1 MTYHSWNREIPAY
14 ALFLLFCSMLVV
26 PSMAVTLTPG
36 SASVTNIANGDPVII
51 RGIATGHPQ
60 NGLQIWVIGK
70 NYVKISN
77 VPVSEDNTYIYE
89 LKSADTQDLASGQYL
104 VIIQHPMM
112 NGEFDIVYNPVTG
125 EVANRQSGSGKAIF
139 QLAGPG
145 SLQRPD
151 AGYALMQ
158 AIKSQNID
166 DDFTTVPFFVD
177 EPVSLINPIGDHY
190 IGDAFTIT
198 GSTNLAVGD
207 DLLVEIY
214 SSSFGPTHKAQSGEF
229 SGSTGT
235 VTVTPG
241 TNGYNAWSFYV
252 DTSAFRADEYLV
264 KVSGVSQ
271 DVVAS
276 TTFIVTEHKSP
287 AITTAPPVFTPS
299 IPLPNVTPA
308 TIPPAQP
315 PATQSPLSGIGIIT
329 GLVILGIARRIGKF

>member
-1 MTYHSWNREIPAY
+1 
-14 ALFLLFCSMLVV
+14 MLVV

-36 SASVTNIANGDPVII
+36 STSITSIANGDPVII

-60 NGLQIWVIGK
+60 NGLQVWVIGK

-77 VPVSEDNTYIYE
+77 VPVSEDNTYVFE
-89 LKSADTQDLASGQYL
+89 LKSADTQNLASGQYL

-112 NGEFDIVYNPVTG
+112 NGEFDIVYNPATG
-125 EVANRQSGSGKAIF
+125 EVINRQSGSGKAIF
-139 QLAGPG
+139 QLTGPG

-151 AGYALMQ
+151 AGYALIQ

-177 EPVSLINPIGDHY
+177 EPVSLIDPIGNHS
-190 IGDAFTIT
+190 IGDTFTIT

-207 DLLVEIY
+207 NLLVEIY
-214 SSSFGPTHKAQSGEF
+214 SSSFGPTHKLQSGEF

-235 VTVTPG
+235 VTVGPG
-241 TNGYNAWSFYV
+241 INGYNAWSFYV
-252 DTSAFRADEYLV
+252 DTSSYKADEYLV

-276 TTFIVTEHKSP
+276 TTFTVTERKSP
-287 AITTAPPVFTPS
+287 AITTISPVFTPAT
-299 IPLPNVTPA
+299 PLSNATPVT
-308 TIPPAQP
+308 TPPTQP
-315 PATQSPLSGIGIIT
+315 PVTQSPLSGMGIIT
-329 GLVILGIARRIGKF
+329 GFIILGIARLIGKI